1 MATPFV
7 PSWSAGYDGGNVG
20 GLIEAML
27 SPAGNFGK
35 FLTVL
40 MALSVT
46 GNVAPTLYSF
56 CLSFQVFLPFLSIV
70 PRYFFSVLATAM
82 CVFPL

>member
-1 MATPFV
+1 
-7 PSWSAGYDGGNVG
+7 
-20 GLIEAML
+20 ML
-27 SPAGNFGK
+27 SPSGNFGK

-56 CLSFQVFLPFLSIV
+56 CISFQVFLPFLATV
-70 PRYFFSVLATAM
+70 PRYFFSIIAIAM
-82 CVFPL
+82 